1 MNNVMENIDLIILGV
16 LGIISFVVVLYLI
29 SLTLL
34 NFREIKESKQMTM
47 LREYEINMNCNVDI
61 DIIER
66 LDQMIMNC
74 FNEYM
79 ILNIEFRELDY
90 INKEIEDIIV
100 REVSHMVIDRIS
112 PMLLNK
118 ISLMYN
124 KDALSD
130 IISKKVY
137 LHTMNY
143 VLNKNE

>member
-1 MNNVMENIDLIILGV
+1 MIIENIDLMILGTIIFIV
-16 LGIISFVVVLYLI
+16 LLYII

-34 NFREIKESKQMTM
+34 NFREIKESKQITM

-61 DIIER
+61 DIMER

-90 INKEIEDIIV
+90 INKEMEDIIV

-112 PMLLNK
+112 PVFLNK

-124 KDALSD
+124 KDTLSD

-143 VLNKNE
+143 VLNRGE

>member
-1 MNNVMENIDLIILGV
+1 MNIIGIVMCSILIIILSY
-16 LGIISFVVVLYLI
+16 IF

-34 NFREIKESKQMTM
+34 NFRKAKESKKMIM
-47 LREYEINMNCNVDI
+47 LKEYEINMNCNI
-61 DIIER
+61 DTNIMEQ
-66 LDQMIMNC
+66 LEMMITNC

-112 PMLLNK
+112 PIYLNK
-118 ISLMYN
+118 IGLVYN
-124 KDALSD
+124 KVSLSD
-130 IISKKVY
+130 MISKKVY

>member
-1 MNNVMENIDLIILGV
+1 MNNIEIMMCGILIIILSY
-16 LGIISFVVVLYLI
+16 IF

-34 NFREIKESKQMTM
+34 NFRKIKESKKMVM
-47 LREYEINMNCNVDI
+47 LREYEINMNCSVSMDI
-61 DIIER
+61 VEQ

-100 REVSHMVIDRIS
+100 REVAHMVIDRMS
-112 PMLLNK
+112 PMYLNK
-118 ISLMYN
+118 ISLIYN
-124 KDALSD
+124 KASLSD
-130 IISKKVY
+130 MISKKVY
-137 LHTMNY
+137 LYTMNY

>member
-1 MNNVMENIDLIILGV
+1 MIENIDLIV
-16 LGIISFVVVLYLI
+16 LGIIIFIILLYII

-34 NFREIKESKQMTM
+34 NFREIKESKQITM

-61 DIIER
+61 DIMER

-90 INKEIEDIIV
+90 INKEMEDIIV

-112 PMLLNK
+112 PVFLNK

-124 KDALSD
+124 KDTLSD

-143 VLNKNE
+143 VLNRGE

>member
-1 MNNVMENIDLIILGV
+1 MMENIDLIILGV
-16 LGIISFVVVLYLI
+16 VTTVILLYII

-34 NFREIKESKQMTM
+34 NFREIKESKKMVM

-66 LDQMIMNC
+66 LEQIIMNC

-112 PMLLNK
+112 PMFLNK

-124 KDALSD
+124 KDSLSD
-130 IISKKVY
+130 IISRKVY